1 MTAFKNQT
9 LAKYIEQLSSKAPV
23 PGGGSAAA
31 LVGAV
36 GAGLVSMAA
45 RYSQG
50 RKQSKA
56 IEIKISNHLKKAE
69 KIRKR
74 LTQLIDLDAQAYLAV
89 VKAPKNDIEKRKK
102 ALKKAEAV
110 PMEVCRL
117 CYAGIQLTPFLAQK
131 GNPYLL
137 SDVECAAAMLL
148 AAARS
153 ALANVKA
160 NQR

>member
-9 LAKYIEQLSSKAPV
+9 LNKYIEQLSSKAPV

-36 GAGLVSMAA
+36 GAGLLSMAA

-50 RKQSKA
+50 RKQTKA
-56 IEIKISNHLKKAE
+56 IERKIGQHLKKAE
-69 KIRKR
+69 QIRKR
-74 LTQLIDLDAQAYLAV
+74 LTELIDLDAQAYLAV
-89 VKAPKNDIEKRKK
+89 VKASKNDMAKRKK
-102 ALKKAEAV
+102 ALKKAGAV

-117 CYAGIQLTPFLAQK
+117 SYAGIQLTPFLAQK

>member
-9 LAKYIEQLSSKAPV
+9 LRKYLDQLSSKSPV

-36 GAGLVSMAA
+36 GAGLLSMAA
-45 RYSQG
+45 QYSKG
-50 RKQSKA
+50 RGQSKT
-56 IEIKISNHLKKAE
+56 IEAKISDCLKKSE

-74 LTQLIDLDAQAYLAV
+74 LTELIDLDAKAYLAL
-89 VKAPKNDIEKRKK
+89 VKTPKSDIQKRKK
-102 ALKKAEAV
+102 ALAKASAV
-110 PMEVCRL
+110 PAEICRL
-117 CYAGIQLTPFLAQK
+117 SYAGIQLTPILIKK

-160 NQR
+160 NER

>member
-1 MTAFKNQT
+1 MTILKNQT
-9 LAKYIEQLSSKAPV
+9 LSKYLDQLSSKDPV

-31 LVGAV
+31 LVGAL
-36 GAGLVSMAA
+36 GASLICMAA

-50 RKQSKA
+50 RNQSKV
-56 IEIKISNHLKKAE
+56 IEAKISDHLRKAE

-74 LTQLIDLDAQAYLAV
+74 LTELVDLDAKAYLAV
-89 VKAPKNDIEKRKK
+89 VKTRKGDLAKRKK
-102 ALKKAEAV
+102 ALKKAQAV
-110 PMEVCRL
+110 PLEVCRL
-117 CYAGIQLTPFLAQK
+117 CYAGIQLTPFLTKK

-160 NQR
+160 NEQ